1 MNEVEKFEFNG
12 FELDVIGDD
21 KVNTPLFIAADVCE
35 FLGLKNVSRAIASLD
50 DDEKLTL
57 SLVRS
62 GQKYEM
68 WVINESGLYSL
79 IFKSRKEEARAFR
92 KWVTSVVLPSIRK
105 TGEYIHAEY
114 VNRLLVQVKN
124 KERRLEIEREKV
136 RFTRQEMLKS
146 EALIKDYDENK
157 WLVLGALAFFPN
169 GLTQKEIENFCERF
183 KKLRKVQRLIAI
195 NTLVESMWI
204 ESHVVDDVET
214 FKITTYE
221 PMLRQINKRKNI
233 DWQ

>member
-12 FELDVIGDD
+12 FELDVIGED
-21 KVNTPLFIAADVCE
+21 KVNNPLFIAADVCE

-57 SLVRS
+57 PMIRS
-62 GQKYEM
+62 GQSRDM
-68 WVINESGLYSL
+68 VIVNESGLYSL
-79 IFKSRKEEARAFR
+79 IFKSRKDEARAFR
-92 KWVTSVVLPSIRK
+92 KWVTGEVLPSIRK

-136 RFTRQEMLKS
+136 RFTRQELLKS
-146 EALIKDYDENK
+146 EDLIKDYDENK
-157 WLVLGALAFFPN
+157 WLVLGALAFFTE
-169 GLTQKEIENFCERF
+169 GLTQKQIENFCERF

-204 ESHVVDDVET
+204 ESHVVDDIET
-214 FKITTYE
+214 FRITTYE
-221 PMLRQINKRKNI
+221 PMLKQINKRKNI
-233 DWQ
+233 DW